1 MAPPIPP
8 TMPYIIGKI
17 SMAPKP
23 IPKPIILAVGVS
35 GPIMPVSEPATME
48 NSATQIPTMNP
59 SNAYTTPPTLNADPG
74 PIRLKVATCASFDK
88 WNEWDASRM
97 NILPKDLNREPLLI
111 RPMTTL
117 CRFCVCY
124 DFLLHRTVQ
133 NESEQRMTARILDGT
148 KIRDQI
154 FAELKDE
161 VRLLTAAGVRP
172 GLAAVLV
179 GENPASQLYV
189 KSKIAACE
197 EIGLSSA
204 LITPPATVGTL
215 EMLAVVEDLNRDNNV
230 DGILIQLP
238 LPPQVDTKRILEAVD
253 PAKDVDGFHPVN
265 LGRLVSGRPGL
276 VACTPAGCMEILRR
290 NNIQIEGANAVVLGR
305 SDIVGKPMALLLMHA
320 NATVTICHSKT
331 RDLPGVVRRADI
343 LIAAMGKAGYVE
355 ADWIKPGAAVID
367 VGTNRVTD
375 PAEAERLFR
384 NFPARLEKFRAKGTA
399 LVGDVHPDAINIAGA
414 LTPVPG
420 GVGPMTIA
428 MLMSNT
434 VKAARLRRASPR
446 FSATQ
451 SNARAR

>member
-1 MAPPIPP
+1 M
-8 TMPYIIGKI
+8 
-17 SMAPKP
+17 
-23 IPKPIILAVGVS
+23 
-35 GPIMPVSEPATME
+35 
-48 NSATQIPTMNP
+48 
-59 SNAYTTPPTLNADPG
+59 
-74 PIRLKVATCASFDK
+74 
-88 WNEWDASRM
+88 
-97 NILPKDLNREPLLI
+97 
-111 RPMTTL
+111 
-117 CRFCVCY
+117 
-124 DFLLHRTVQ
+124 HH
-133 NESEQRMTARILDGT
+133 ESEHRMTARILDGT

-161 VRLLTAAGVRP
+161 VRLLTSAGVRP

-197 EIGLSSA
+197 EIGLASA
-204 LITPPATVGTL
+204 LLTPPATVTTL
-215 EMLAVVEDLNRDNNV
+215 DMLAVVDDLNRDNNI

-238 LPPQVDTKRILEAVD
+238 LPPQVDAKRILEAVD

-290 NNIQIEGANAVVLGR
+290 NEIQIEGANAVVLGR

-331 RDLPGVVRRADI
+331 RDLPEVVRRADI
-343 LIAAMGKAGYVE
+343 LVAAMGKAAYVE
-355 ADWIKPGAAVID
+355 ANWIKPGAAVID

-375 PAEAERLFR
+375 AAEAERLFQ
-384 NFPARLEKFRAKGTA
+384 NFPARLEKFRAKGNS
-399 LVGDVHPDAINIAGA
+399 LVGDVQIAGA

-420 GVGPMTIA
+420 GVGPMTIT

-451 SNARAR
+451 STARAR

>member
-1 MAPPIPP
+1 
-8 TMPYIIGKI
+8 
-17 SMAPKP
+17 
-23 IPKPIILAVGVS
+23 
-35 GPIMPVSEPATME
+35 
-48 NSATQIPTMNP
+48 
-59 SNAYTTPPTLNADPG
+59 
-74 PIRLKVATCASFDK
+74 
-88 WNEWDASRM
+88 
-97 NILPKDLNREPLLI
+97 
-111 RPMTTL
+111 
-117 CRFCVCY
+117 
-124 DFLLHRTVQ
+124 
-133 NESEQRMTARILDGT
+133 MTALILDGT

-161 VRLLTAAGVRP
+161 VRILTAARVRP

-204 LITPPATVGTL
+204 LLTPPATVTTL
-215 EMLAVVEDLNRDNNV
+215 DLLAVVEDLNRDNDV
-230 DGILIQLP
+230 DGILVQLP
-238 LPPQVDTKRILEAVD
+238 LPAQVDTKRILEAVD

-276 VACTPAGCMEILRR
+276 VACTPAGCMELLRR
-290 NNIQIEGANAVVLGR
+290 NDIPIEGANAVVLGR

-331 RDLPGVVRRADI
+331 RDLPEVVRRADI
-343 LIAAMGKAGYVE
+343 LVAAMGKAAYVQ
-355 ADWIKPGAAVID
+355 ADWIKSTAAVID
-367 VGTNRVTD
+367 VGTNRVKD

-384 NFPARLEKFRAKGTA
+384 NFPERLEKFRAKGGT
-399 LVGDVHPDAINIAGA
+399 LVGDVHPDALHTAGA

-420 GVGPMTIA
+420 GVGPMTIT

-451 SNARAR
+451 SSAGAR